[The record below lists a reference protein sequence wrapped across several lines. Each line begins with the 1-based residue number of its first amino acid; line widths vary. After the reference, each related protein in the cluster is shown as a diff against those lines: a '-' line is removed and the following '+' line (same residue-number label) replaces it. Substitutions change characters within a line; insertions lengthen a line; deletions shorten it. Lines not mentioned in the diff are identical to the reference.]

1 MDQQGLMNVVKAIND
16 VSESKAAEATISQL
30 IPALWPQL
38 EQRLNEIPNKEPLE
52 KHMRPQT
59 EILEELVSQVR
70 GLSTRMREFDPEIME
85 REARYRSQ
93 KIREVDIR
101 ILDDLMHSM
110 TDVRDGDMSLLILA
124 GYVRESIP
132 WLAEILVESHR
143 DLKNAS
149 PNEAEEIGR
158 RLMSVIKRTM
168 RGSFGERVWGRSK
181 FSEILMMELPR
192 FLDRAISLKIDSRQI
207 ADSRGFEKPA
217 DEA

>member
-1 MDQQGLMNVVKAIND
+1 
-16 VSESKAAEATISQL
+16 
-30 IPALWPQL
+30 
-38 EQRLNEIPNKEPLE
+38 
-52 KHMRPQT
+52 
-59 EILEELVSQVR
+59 
-70 GLSTRMREFDPEIME
+70 
-85 REARYRSQ
+85 
-93 KIREVDIR
+93 
-101 ILDDLMHSM
+101 
-110 TDVRDGDMSLLILA
+110 MSLLILA